1 MKRIAIVGKIG
12 SGKTFVSLSFGLP
25 VFNADLEVSK
35 IYKKDRNFFKKLKKI
50 LPNYIKSFPID
61 KRELQETILKNSN
74 NLKKITNLIHPVV
87 RKKMLLFLK
96 KNKKKKGVVLDIP
109 LYFENKINKKSDII
123 VFVDSKQ
130 KEINR
135 RLQKRSYYNKK
146 LLERFKKIQLK
157 SNLKR
162 KKSNYIIKNNFKPK
176 IVIDGV
182 KALKE
187 KIFSN
192 GK

>member
-12 SGKTFVSLSFGLP
+12 SGKTFVGLSFGLP
-25 VFNADLEVSK
+25 VFNADQEVSK
-35 IYKKDRNFFKKLKKI
+35 IYNKDRNFFKKIKKG

-61 KRELQETILKNSN
+61 KKELQKTILKNSN
-74 NLKKITNLIHPVV
+74 NLRKITNLVHPIV

-109 LYFENKINKKSDII
+109 LYFENKINKKNDVII
-123 VFVDSKQ
+123 FVDAKQ
-130 KEINR
+130 KEIDR
-135 RLQKRSYYNKK
+135 RLQKRSYYNKII
-146 LLERFKKIQLK
+146 LERFKKIQHH

-176 IVIDGV
+176 FVINGV
-182 KALKE
+182 KALKG

-192 GK
+192 DK

>member
-182 KALKE
+182 KALKG

-192 GK
+192 EK

>member
-12 SGKTFVSLSFGLP
+12 SGKTFVGSSFGLP
-25 VFNADLEVSK
+25 IFNADQEVSK

-61 KRELQETILKNSN
+61 KKELQKTILKSSN
-74 NLKKITNLIHPVV
+74 NLKKITNLVHPVV
-87 RKKMLLFLK
+87 RKKMFLFLK

-109 LYFENKINKKSDII
+109 LYFENKINKKNDVII
-123 VFVDSKQ
+123 FVDAKQ
-130 KEINR
+130 KEIDR
-135 RLQKRSYYNKK
+135 RLQKRSYYNKII
-146 LLERFKKIQLK
+146 LERFKKIQHH

-176 IVIDGV
+176 SVINSV
-182 KALKE
+182 KALKR
-187 KIFSN
+187 KIFLN
-192 GK
+192 D

>member
-35 IYKKDRNFFKKLKKI
+35 IYKKDRNFFKKLKKR

-130 KEINR
+130 KEIDR
-135 RLQKRSYYNKK
+135 RLQKRSYYNRK

-182 KALKE
+182 KALKG

-192 GK
+192 EK

>member
-1 MKRIAIVGKIG
+1 MKRIVIVGKIG

-35 IYKKDRNFFKKLKKI
+35 IYKKDRNFFKKLKKR

-74 NLKKITNLIHPVV
+74 NLKKITNLIHPIV

-109 LYFENKINKKSDII
+109 LYFENKINKKSDVI

-130 KEINR
+130 KEIDR
-135 RLQKRSYYNKK
+135 RLQKRSYYNKN

-182 KALKE
+182 KALKG

-192 GK
+192 EK

>member
-35 IYKKDRNFFKKLKKI
+35 IYKKDKNFFKKLKKI

-96 KNKKKKGVVLDIP
+96 KNKNKKGVILDIP
-109 LYFENKINKKSDII
+109 LYFENKINKKSDVI
-123 VFVDSKQ
+123 VFVESKQ

-176 IVIDGV
+176 IVINGV
-182 KALKE
+182 KALKR

-192 GK
+192 DK

>member
-12 SGKTFVSLSFGLP
+12 SGKTFVGLSFGLP
-25 VFNADLEVSK
+25 VFNADQEVSK
-35 IYKKDRNFFKKLKKI
+35 IYNKDRNFFKKIKKG

-61 KRELQETILKNSN
+61 KKELQKTILKNSN
-74 NLKKITNLIHPVV
+74 NLRKITNLVHPIV

-109 LYFENKINKKSDII
+109 LYFENKINKKNDVII
-123 VFVDSKQ
+123 FVDAKQ
-130 KEINR
+130 KEIDR
-135 RLQKRSYYNKK
+135 RLQKRSYYNKII
-146 LLERFKKIQLK
+146 LERFKKIQHH

-162 KKSNYIIKNNFKPK
+162 KKFNYIIKNNFKPK
-176 IVIDGV
+176 FVINGV
-182 KALKE
+182 KALKG

-192 GK
+192 DK

>member
-12 SGKTFVSLSFGLP
+12 SGKTFVGLSFGLP
-25 VFNADLEVSK
+25 VFNADQEVSK
-35 IYKKDRNFFKKLKKI
+35 IYNKDRNFFKKIKKG

-61 KRELQETILKNSN
+61 KKELQKTILKNSN
-74 NLKKITNLIHPVV
+74 NLRKITNLVHPIV

-109 LYFENKINKKSDII
+109 LYFENKINKKNDVII
-123 VFVDSKQ
+123 FVDAKQ
-130 KEINR
+130 KEIDR
-135 RLQKRSYYNKK
+135 RLQKRSYYNKII
-146 LLERFKKIQLK
+146 LERFKKIQHH

-176 IVIDGV
+176 SVINSV
-182 KALKE
+182 KALKR
-187 KIFSN
+187 KIFLN
-192 GK
+192 D

>member
-1 MKRIAIVGKIG
+1 MKRIVIVGKIG

-35 IYKKDRNFFKKLKKI
+35 IYKKDRNFFKKLKKR
-50 LPNYIKSFPID
+50 LPNYIKSFPIE

-182 KALKE
+182 KALKG

-192 GK
+192 EK

>member
-35 IYKKDRNFFKKLKKI
+35 IYKKDRNFFKKLKKR
-50 LPNYIKSFPID
+50 LPNYIKSFPIE

-96 KNKKKKGVVLDIP
+96 KK
-109 LYFENKINKKSDII
+109 
-123 VFVDSKQ
+123 
-130 KEINR
+130 
-135 RLQKRSYYNKK
+135 
-146 LLERFKKIQLK
+146 
-157 SNLKR
+157 
-162 KKSNYIIKNNFKPK
+162 
-176 IVIDGV
+176 
-182 KALKE
+182 
-187 KIFSN
+187 
-192 GK
+192 

>member
-1 MKRIAIVGKIG
+1 MIRIAIVGKIG

-35 IYKKDRNFFKKLKKI
+35 IYKKDRNFFKKLKKR
-50 LPNYIKSFPID
+50 LPNYIKSFPIE

-182 KALKE
+182 KALKG

-192 GK
+192 EK

>member
-35 IYKKDRNFFKKLKKI
+35 IYKKDRNFFKKLKKR
-50 LPNYIKSFPID
+50 LPNYIKSFPIE

-182 KALKE
+182 KALKG

-192 GK
+192 EK